1 MKLHQNELLFKDAI
15 LATSQQLGIREIYV
29 EKDYWVT
36 YALFHIYTNEIGKET
51 IFKGGTS
58 LSKCFQL
65 IERFS
70 EDIDLVIKRNNSDTG
85 NQLKRKLKQISTS
98 VSRELPEIEINGIT
112 NKVGMIR
119 KTAHTYPRMFTGNFG
134 QVRDI
139 IIIESSW
146 LGSFEPY
153 TTKSVN
159 SFIYQMLLEN
169 NQQSLIETYQLGPF
183 EVTVM
188 DPKRTLC
195 EKIMSLVRF
204 SNTQNPIS
212 DLKNKIR
219 HAYDLHLILR
229 DVSMRSF
236 FESSQFDNM
245 LIEVGTDD
253 IESFKNNNDWLKR
266 HPSEALIFSK
276 TEETWLQIKEVY
288 TGSFSELIIGNIPHE
303 YEIMRTLTEVSKRL
317 KTIEWSLP
325 L

>member
-119 KTAHTYPRMFTGNFG
+119 KTAHTYSRMFTGNFG

-169 NQQSLIETYQLGPF
+169 NQQSIIETYQLGPF

-276 TEETWLQIKEVY
+276 TEETWLQIKDVY
-288 TGSFSELIIGNIPHE
+288 TGSFSELIIGDIPDE

>member
-1 MKLHQNELLFKDAI
+1 MKLHQNEILFKDAI

-70 EDIDLVIKRNNSDTG
+70 EVIDLVIKRNNSDTG

-98 VSRELPEIEINGIT
+98 VSCELPEIEINGIT

-119 KTAHTYPRMFTGNFG
+119 KTAHTYPRMLTGNFG

-139 IIIESSW
+139 IIVESSW

-159 SFIYQMLLEN
+159 SFIYKMLLEN

-219 HAYDLHLILR
+219 HVYDLHLILR
-229 DVSMRSF
+229 DISMRSF

-245 LIEVGTDD
+245 LTEVGTDD

-276 TEETWLQIKEVY
+276 TEETWLQIKEIY

-303 YEIMRTLTEVSKRL
+303 FEIMRTLTEVSKRL

>member
-159 SFIYQMLLEN
+159 TFIYQMLLEN

-276 TEETWLQIKEVY
+276 TEETWLQIKDVY
-288 TGSFSELIIGNIPHE
+288 TGSFSELIIGDIPDE

>member
-1 MKLHQNELLFKDAI
+1 MKLHQNEILFKDAI

-36 YALFHIYTNEIGKET
+36 YALFHIFTNEIGKET

-169 NQQSLIETYQLGPF
+169 NQHSLIESYQLGPF

-236 FESSQFDNM
+236 LESSQFDNM

-288 TGSFSELIIGNIPHE
+288 IGSFSELIIGNIPHE

>member
-119 KTAHTYPRMFTGNFG
+119 KTAHTYPRMFTGHFG

-229 DVSMRSF
+229 DVFMRSF

-288 TGSFSELIIGNIPHE
+288 TGSFSELIIGDIPDE

>member
-70 EDIDLVIKRNNSDTG
+70 EDIDLVIKRNNSDNG

-98 VSRELPEIEINGIT
+98 ASRELPEIEINGIT

-159 SFIYQMLLEN
+159 TFIYQMLLEN

-276 TEETWLQIKEVY
+276 TEETWLQIKDVY
-288 TGSFSELIIGNIPHE
+288 TGSFSELIIGDIPDE

>member
-70 EDIDLVIKRNNSDTG
+70 EDIDLVIKRNNSDNG

-159 SFIYQMLLEN
+159 TFIYQMLLEN

-276 TEETWLQIKEVY
+276 TEETWLQIKDVY
-288 TGSFSELIIGNIPHE
+288 TGSFSELIIGDIPNE

>member
-51 IFKGGTS
+51 IFNGGTS

-119 KTAHTYPRMFTGNFG
+119 KTAHTYPRMFTGHFG

-276 TEETWLQIKEVY
+276 TEETWPQIKDVY
-288 TGSFSELIIGNIPHE
+288 TGSFSELIIGDIPDE

>member
-1 MKLHQNELLFKDAI
+1 MKLHQNEILFKDAI

-51 IFKGGTS
+51 ILKGGTS

-70 EDIDLVIKRNNSDTG
+70 EVIDLVIKRNNSDTG

-98 VSRELPEIEINGIT
+98 VSCELPEIEINGIT

-119 KTAHTYPRMFTGNFG
+119 KTAHTYPRMLTGNFG

-139 IIIESSW
+139 IIVESSW

-159 SFIYQMLLEN
+159 SFIYKMLLEN

-219 HAYDLHLILR
+219 HVYDLHLILR
-229 DVSMRSF
+229 DISMRSF

-245 LIEVGTDD
+245 LTEVGTDD

-276 TEETWLQIKEVY
+276 TEETWLQIKEIY

-303 YEIMRTLTEVSKRL
+303 FEIMRTLTEVSKRL

>member
-1 MKLHQNELLFKDAI
+1 
-15 LATSQQLGIREIYV
+15 
-29 EKDYWVT
+29 
-36 YALFHIYTNEIGKET
+36 
-51 IFKGGTS
+51 
-58 LSKCFQL
+58 
-65 IERFS
+65 
-70 EDIDLVIKRNNSDTG
+70 
-85 NQLKRKLKQISTS
+85 
-98 VSRELPEIEINGIT
+98 
-112 NKVGMIR
+112 
-119 KTAHTYPRMFTGNFG
+119 
-134 QVRDI
+134 
-139 IIIESSW
+139 
-146 LGSFEPY
+146 
-153 TTKSVN
+153 
-159 SFIYQMLLEN
+159 MLLEN

-212 DLKNKIR
+212 GLKNKIR

-276 TEETWLQIKEVY
+276 TEETWLQIKDVY
-288 TGSFSELIIGNIPHE
+288 TGSFSELIIGDIPDE

>member
-70 EDIDLVIKRNNSDTG
+70 EDIDLVIKRNNSDNG

-98 VSRELPEIEINGIT
+98 ASRELPEIEINGIT

-159 SFIYQMLLEN
+159 TFIYQMLLEN

-219 HAYDLHLILR
+219 HAYDLHRILR

-276 TEETWLQIKEVY
+276 TEETWLQIKDVY
-288 TGSFSELIIGNIPHE
+288 TGSFSELIIGDIPDE

>member
-159 SFIYQMLLEN
+159 TFIYQMLLEN

-212 DLKNKIR
+212 GLKNKIR

-276 TEETWLQIKEVY
+276 TEETWLQIKDVY
-288 TGSFSELIIGNIPHE
+288 TGSFSELIIGDIPDE
-303 YEIMRTLTEVSKRL
+303 YEIMHTLTEVSKRL

>member
-1 MKLHQNELLFKDAI
+1 M
-15 LATSQQLGIREIYV
+15 

-70 EDIDLVIKRNNSDTG
+70 EVIDLVIKRNNSDTG

-98 VSRELPEIEINGIT
+98 VSCELPEIEINGIT

-119 KTAHTYPRMFTGNFG
+119 KTAHTYPRMLTGNFG

-139 IIIESSW
+139 IIVESSW

-159 SFIYQMLLEN
+159 SFIYKMLLEN

-219 HAYDLHLILR
+219 HVYDLHLILR
-229 DVSMRSF
+229 DISMRSF

-245 LIEVGTDD
+245 LTEVGTDD

-276 TEETWLQIKEVY
+276 TEETWLQIKEIY

-303 YEIMRTLTEVSKRL
+303 FEIMRTLTEVSKRL